1 MWAKVDDGFWCH
13 PKVIGLPLAASG
25 LWVRALSWSCAQRL
39 DLVPE
44 SFVRMIGGTTE
55 DAAALVDAGLW
66 IVDGEGW
73 RIHNWTEY
81 QTLTVS
87 ERRAEAGRKG
97 GLVSGQKRSK
107 AEAKPKQKRF
117 ANEANDEAGTHPIPT
132 RPVKPSSQPS
142 ATETVNAA
150 IEEAVRQR
158 QATTTGIRNP
168 DAWRRTVR
176 DQMTSEEDA
185 VAKATRLLEQYPTAN
200 ASQIAA
206 ALNGSTVALRLL
218 KRETLPTESA
228 TH

>member
-1 MWAKVDDGFWCH
+1 MV
-13 PKVIGLPLAASG
+13 
-25 LWVRALSWSCAQRL
+25 
-39 DLVPE
+39 
-44 SFVRMIGGTTE
+44 GGTIE
-55 DAAALVDAGLW
+55 DATALVDAGLW
-66 IVDGEGW
+66 IVDGDGW

-107 AEAKPKQKRF
+107 SEAKPKQTASK
-117 ANEANDEAGTHPIPT
+117 NVLLTKQTHEAGTHPDPT

-142 ATETVNAA
+142 QTETVNAA
-150 IEEAVRQR
+150 IDEAVRQR

-168 DAWRRTVR
+168 EAWRRTVR
-176 DQMTSEEDA
+176 EQMTSEENA
-185 VAKATRLLEQYPTAN
+185 IAKATRLLEQYPTAN

-218 KRETLPTESA
+218 KRQTLPNEPA
-228 TH
+228 THDAS